1 MAESELE
8 RKLTLF
14 PVTNIVVANMIGA
27 GIFTTSGLLM
37 QDLHN
42 PLVMLILWLVGGL
55 VALCGAF
62 SYAELG
68 AAIPEAGGE
77 YAFLSRMYHP
87 LAGFLSGW
95 VSLIAGFSA
104 PIAASAIGFSE
115 YAFRA
120 FPELSAAVLGPDT
133 IHEVWAKRLISLL
146 VIALFTGIHM
156 RGIEFGARVQN
167 GLTLLKI
174 FLITGLIVVGFSAG
188 SGEWTHLT
196 PAKPF
201 GFSGTD
207 WQTFGLS
214 LLWIMFAYS
223 GWNASTY
230 IGSEIRNPKRNLPL
244 SLLLGTGIVTVI
256 YMFMNLFYV
265 YAVDPESMEG
275 VISIAG
281 LAVGRAFGQA
291 MDSLVSLLIAFALFS
306 SLSAYIILGPRVY
319 YAMARD
325 GLFFKSLSVV
335 GAASRA
341 PYRAVLLQGIIASLM
356 VLTGSFD
363 QILTYMGFS
372 LGIFPLL
379 AVASLFRL
387 RRTGQ
392 SIVRLPGYPFLPS
405 IYLLMGAMML
415 LLSFLE
421 RPLES
426 SLAIGTVLAGIP
438 VFLSFRKRQTGQRQ
452 QKRGAQNG

>member
-1 MAESELE
+1 MEGTNSELG

-37 QDLHN
+37 QGLHD
-42 PLVMLILWLVGGL
+42 PVVLLVLWLIGGI
-55 VALCGAF
+55 VALCGAL

-77 YAFLSRMYHP
+77 YAFLSRVYHP

-115 YAFRA
+115 YVFRA
-120 FPELSAAVLGPDT
+120 FPEISLAVTISAVVNEAT
-133 IHEVWAKRLISLL
+133 AKHIVSLL
-146 VIALFTGIHM
+146 VIALFTSIHM

-167 GLTLLKI
+167 GLTLLKV
-174 FLITGLIVVGFSAG
+174 FLIVGLILVGFSAG
-188 SGEWTHLT
+188 RGDWAHLSSGRNL
-196 PAKPF
+196 PLA
-201 GFSGTD
+201 STD
-207 WQTFGLS
+207 LQTIGLS
-214 LLWIMFAYS
+214 LTWIMFAYS

-230 IGSEIRNPKRNLPL
+230 IGSEIRNPTRNLPL
-244 SLLLGTGIVTVI
+244 SLLLGTGTVTII
-256 YMFMNLFYV
+256 YLLMNLFYV
-265 YAVDPESMEG
+265 YAVDPGSMEG
-275 VISIAG
+275 VISIGG
-281 LAVGRAFGQA
+281 LAAGRAFGQA

-319 YAMARD
+319 YAMAKDRV
-325 GLFFKSLSVV
+325 FFKGLSVV
-335 GAASRA
+335 GTTSRA
-341 PYRAVLLQGIIASLM
+341 PSRAILLQGVIASLM
-356 VLTGSFD
+356 VVTGSFD

-387 RRTGQ
+387 RRKGR
-392 SIVRLPGYPFLPS
+392 SVLRLPGYPLVPS
-405 IYLLMGAMML
+405 IYLVTATIML
-415 LLSFLE
+415 LLALLE

-426 SLAIGTVLAGIP
+426 GLAIGTVLSGVP
-438 VFLSFRKRQTGQRQ
+438 VFLAFQKGQTGQRP
-452 QKRGAQNG
+452 